1 MDGGGDCN
9 RGDGATLLLL
19 RLLLRMPGSHLQGGD
34 GSVEAGSS
42 RGYGAGGPRKPIERR
57 REPMEDITG
66 QSVIN

>member
-1 MDGGGDCN
+1 MDGGGDRN

-42 RGYGAGGPRKPIERR
+42 RGYGARGPRKPIERR
-57 REPMEDITG
+57 REQKEDIRG